1 MHRTHGTRAW
11 VWAVVLALGCVC
23 VHADVCV
30 RGNVAVGNGNYA
42 CDMQHVRVT
51 MASMVAAQRADV
63 QLVVNS
69 ALHNVRAVV
78 PCVTEYR
85 SEWRVCMGDPVAVGF
100 RFRTGAY
107 VPYVDSLAPGWIRR
121 VLRVS
126 YLLDLV
132 DVWKADTVIDVQTD
146 LWRID
151 HNISAATRRVPPGY
165 GHLWNTTVDDI
176 RLCKDPA
183 LSWPVYVVRDQNEMA
198 ALVDVRGENATDL
211 ECHVVF
217 AFGGADVRDA
227 EPQRKYAATV
237 PTVAYVLGYQP
248 AVVAWRPVLLTELV
262 HLPFI
267 VAVGCVRAF
276 QIGASA
282 LAVCVLPVWRV
293 HVCLLL
299 LYGQRVMCA
308 YTNASYRVRFFV
320 ALASVC
326 GVADGYVILGVL
338 CLLCASF
345 VHYRWWAVLCALVM
359 FVNPPLV
366 ALVSMPIMVAH
377 VLHTPNTQA
386 IWTWLEGAAICFTC
400 GFLPRVVRA
409 GIAVCA
415 ALLMFLA
422 HEPWPR
428 GVPVSAGMGCAL
440 LLLLCL
446 LVGNP

>member
-11 VWAVVLALGCVC
+11 VWAVVFALGCVC

-42 CDMQHVRVT
+42 CDIQHVRVT

-299 LYGQRVMCA
+299 LYGQCVMCA
-308 YTNASYRVRFFV
+308 YTDASYRVRFFV

-326 GVADGYVILGVL
+326 GVADGYVILGG
-338 CLLCASF
+338 
-345 VHYRWWAVLCALVM
+345 AV
-359 FVNPPLV
+359 F
-366 ALVSMPIMVAH
+366 
-377 VLHTPNTQA
+377 
-386 IWTWLEGAAICFTC
+386 
-400 GFLPRVVRA
+400 
-409 GIAVCA
+409 AVCEFRALSLVGSVVCACYARQSATWGSGVNADNGCSCVAYPEYASHSDVVGGCSHMLYVRVPA
-415 ALLMFLA
+415 ACGPCR
-422 HEPWPR
+422 HCGVR
-428 GVPVSAGMGCAL
+428 GVAYVSRA
-440 LLLLCL
+440 
-446 LVGNP
+446 